1 MTTVSTA
8 RPARRNAGGTSV
20 VPVRPAVLPPARRP
34 RALNSGR
41 EIELKTAAI
50 PSKTGGGAIT
60 RRSSRRVLSAEGL
73 FVAQTELS
81 LPLVPQRV
89 WLVGPEGAGLES
101 LIGVFDRSP
110 WRWSVIFVPTS
121 TDGADAPWACAD
133 AISAAPE
140 EAQVI
145 VLLGPDKD
153 GSSSKGASNGT
164 VYDSEPVARAIC
176 SAKAPVICA
185 LGNRGDLYLAEE
197 CAWGAVTTP
206 REAGDLLC
214 RRMAHT
220 FNQVQVR
227 YHNIALVADQHETNQ
242 RTPVGR
248 IRPPAEEALGE
259 QRIFRAE
266 DAAGQARQFVFLL
279 AVVTTLLVIVALGAV
294 LR

>member
-1 MTTVSTA
+1 
-8 RPARRNAGGTSV
+8 
-20 VPVRPAVLPPARRP
+20 
-34 RALNSGR
+34 
-41 EIELKTAAI
+41 
-50 PSKTGGGAIT
+50 
-60 RRSSRRVLSAEGL
+60 VLSAEGL
-73 FVAQTELS
+73 LVAQTELS

-89 WLVGPEGAGLES
+89 WLVGPEGPGLHA

-110 WRWSVIFVPTS
+110 WRWSVIFVPTIS
-121 TDGADAPWACAD
+121 DGADAPWACAD

-153 GSSSKGASNGT
+153 GPSSNGASSGM
-164 VYDSEPVARAIC
+164 VFDSEPVARAIC

-197 CAWGAVTTP
+197 CAWGAVATP

-227 YHNIALVADQHETNQ
+227 YHNIALAADKHEAKEPS
-242 RTPVGR
+242 PVER
-248 IRPPAEEALGE
+248 VRHPADELLGL
-259 QRIFRAE
+259 QRISRAE
-266 DAAGQARQFVFLL
+266 DAARRARQIVVLL